1 MRVFLYLR
9 SEKVRSRIRAVQM
22 DNLRSSLSI
31 RRVNKIPN
39 ARVRELVGVKRG
51 MDERTDKSVFWWF
64 GLIEG
69 IKFKTEDYCK
79 LKTLNEI
86 NWFLMQKD

>member
-51 MDERTDKSVFWWF
+51 MDERTDKSVFWWV
-64 GLIEG
+64 GP
-69 IKFKTEDYCK
+69 IKRMGNSRTIKSIFKE
-79 LKTLNEI
+79 E
-86 NWFLMQKD
+86 